1 MVLTAAQTTAFFEQ
15 ATQMAIPN
23 ATVIALQS
31 EGINNIGDLI
41 DFDKATLTQVA
52 DNLRRPGGGGAPL
65 VFGAKSQQRL
75 LAATNLVRYYDTVGR
90 PSTAGNLQWERIMR
104 NFKEQYKALKDKK
117 EADPPD
123 VPKITKALP
132 IIKWT
137 ESMLDYLHRIIGGR
151 MIPLAYVVRELVILP
166 AAAPASEQ
174 HQPYST
180 EHGSIEAELIAR
192 APHDHALYRDDNA
205 EFYYKLEEATRGTA
219 YADSIKPFQ
228 RAKNGRGDW
237 LALTSQYAGEDKWEM
252 EIKKMDNLLHTRRW
266 KGQSNF
272 LLERHTQQHRNAYVS
287 MTACAQH
294 VDYQL
299 PNEHTRVG
307 YLIDSIKNNDAGLQ
321 ATLGA
326 IRNDKGAT
334 GMRSN
339 FESAVAHLLPMDPV
353 AKQQSA
359 GVKCG
364 SADISNTTADIAGF
378 GAKPGLG
385 KTGVH
390 LRYYKDAEY
399 RKLNKDQQD
408 ELREWRKSADY
419 SGKKP
424 NKGVGRPQKQA
435 RHEKGALASAVEK
448 EVSKRLT
455 ISVTGAPPPSTIS
468 LTDDEARA
476 YIMSLLRVAP
486 LPPTVVGATTA
497 STALVKRVTLQS
509 ILAKAKSPRG

>member
-1 MVLTAAQTTAFFEQ
+1 LNRTTEQFLQTHTKMVLTAAQTTAFFQQ
-15 ATQMAIPN
+15 ATQMTTPN
-23 ATVIALQS
+23 ATVIALQN
-31 EGINNIGDLI
+31 EGIDTIGDLI
-41 DFDKATLTQVA
+41 DFDKTTLTQVA
-52 DNLRRPGGGGAPL
+52 DNLHIPGGGGAPL

-75 LAATNLVRYYDTVGR
+75 LAATDLVKYYNTVGR
-90 PSTAGNLQWERIMR
+90 PLTAANLQWDRTMR
-104 NFKEQYKALKDKK
+104 NFKEQYKTLQDKK

-123 VPKITKALP
+123 VPTITKALP

-137 ESMLDYLHRIIGGR
+137 ESMLDYLHRVIGAR
-151 MIPLAYVVRELVILP
+151 MIPLAYVVRELVIPP
-166 AAAPASEQ
+166 AAAPALEQ

-228 RAKNGRGDW
+228 RAKNGRGAW

-307 YLIDSIKNNDAGLQ
+307 YLIDSTESNDAGLQ
-321 ATLGA
+321 ALGA
-326 IRNDKGAT
+326 IRNDKGVA

-339 FESAVAHLLPMDPV
+339 FESAVAHLLLMDPV
-353 AKQQSA
+353 TKRRSA
-359 GVKCG
+359 GVKRG

-390 LRYYKDAEY
+390 LGYYKDTECY
-399 RKLNKDQQD
+399 KLNKDQQD
-408 ELREWRKSADY
+408 ELREWRKTADY
-419 SGKKP
+419 QGKKP
-424 NKGVGRPQKQA
+424 NKGTGGRPHKQA
-435 RHEKGALASAVEK
+435 RHDKGALASAVEK
-448 EVSKRLT
+448 KVGKRLT
-455 ISVTGAPPPSTIS
+455 ICATEAPPPITTP
-468 LTDDEARA
+468 TDDEASA
-476 YIMSLLRVAP
+476 
-486 LPPTVVGATTA
+486 
-497 STALVKRVTLQS
+497 
-509 ILAKAKSPRG
+509 